1 MTPQLQAA
9 TARAVITPPVG
20 ITHGTWGA
28 QTHTR
33 AEGVDLDLW
42 ATALVLANAETKVAI
57 VDIDLSGYAPLIAT
71 TREVIT
77 RLTGIPGDHVRLSA
91 THTHSAGRIEPAWF
105 PDGAEMIAAYTASLP
120 DRIAGIVWE
129 AQRNLRPAR
138 VVGGKGQSHVGVNR
152 RLWYPEQKRIVLG
165 RNWSGFADHEM
176 IIARIDDENER
187 LIATIVNYAC
197 HPTIMAYRN
206 ALVTPDYPG
215 ALRRTVE
222 EIVGGKCLFLQG
234 AAGNSHP
241 KESFS
246 NRAEDYHRVGQL
258 LGLEASKVALELETR
273 PKVERLLEVVE
284 SGAELGI
291 YIDEPSAEP
300 DDTLRVVTASVS
312 LPLKELPSV
321 EEVNADYEKK
331 AADLA
336 EARQRGDKKEISVK
350 SGLARRAK
358 MRLGCCQAYHGKK
371 IATIEMQ
378 AIRIGSLALV
388 CIPGEP
394 FAEIGVEVRR
404 RSPFAVTMFS
414 GYSNGVFWYIP
425 TKEDYQFG
433 GYGVWDSPVATGAAE
448 CVVEEAVTLLHKLM

>member
-9 TARAVITPPVG
+9 VARTVITPPVG
-20 ITHGTWGA
+20 ITHGNWGA

-57 VDIDLSGYAPLIAT
+57 VDIDLIGYPAVAT

-77 RLTGIPGDHVRLSA
+77 RLTGIPRDHVRLSV
-91 THTHSAGRIEPAWF
+91 THTHSAGNLGPAWF
-105 PDGAEMIAAYTASLP
+105 PDGAEMTAAYAASLP

-138 VVGGKGQSHVGVNR
+138 VAGGKGQSNVGVNR
-152 RLWYPEQKRIVLG
+152 RLWYSEQGRIVLG
-165 RNWSGFADHEM
+165 RNWSGFTDHEM

-187 LIATIVNYAC
+187 PIATIVNYAC
-197 HPTIMAYRN
+197 HPTIMAHRN

-234 AAGNSHP
+234 AAGNVHP

-273 PKVERLLEVVE
+273 PKVERLFEVLE

-291 YIDEPSAEP
+291 YVDEPSAEP

-312 LPLKELPSV
+312 LPLIELPSV
-321 EEVNADYEKK
+321 EEADADYRKK
-331 AADLA
+331 TADLV
-336 EARQRGDKKEISVK
+336 EARRRGDEREISLK
-350 SGLARRAK
+350 SMLAKRAG
-358 MRLGCCQAYHGKK
+358 MRLGQSQAYHSKK
-371 IATIEMQ
+371 TATIEMQ
-378 AIRIGSLALV
+378 AIRIGSLAL
-388 CIPGEP
+388 IGMPGEP

-414 GYSNGVFWYIP
+414 GYSNGGFAYIP

-433 GYGVWDSPVATGAAE
+433 GYGVWNSPVAAGAAE
-448 CVVEEAVTLLHKLM
+448 RVVEKAVTLLHKLM

>member
-1 MTPQLQAA
+1 MPPQLQAA
-9 TARAVITPPVG
+9 TARTVITPPVG
-20 ITHGTWGA
+20 ITHATWGA

-57 VDIDLSGYAPLIAT
+57 VDIDLVGYPMVAA

-91 THTHSAGRIEPAWF
+91 THTHSAGNLSPAWF
-105 PDGAEMIAAYTASLP
+105 PEGSEMIPAYTASLP

-129 AQRNLRPAR
+129 AHQNLRPAR
-138 VVGGKGQSHVGVNR
+138 IAAGKGQSNVGVNR
-152 RLWYPEQKRIVLG
+152 RLWYPKQRRIVLG

-176 IIARIDDENER
+176 IIARIDDENEQPV
-187 LIATIVNYAC
+187 ATIVNYAC
-197 HPTIMAYRN
+197 HPTIMAHRN

-246 NRAEDYHRVGQL
+246 SRAEDYHRVGKL

-291 YIDEPSAEP
+291 YVDEPFAEP
-300 DDTLRVVTASVS
+300 DATLRVATASVS
-312 LPLKELPSV
+312 LPLIELPTV
-321 EEVNADYEKK
+321 AEVKADYEKK

-336 EARQRGDKKEISVK
+336 EARQRGDKKEISQK
-350 SGLARRAK
+350 SMLARRAK
-358 MRLGCCQAYHGKK
+358 MRLGLSQAYHGKK
-371 IATIEMQ
+371 TATIEMQ
-378 AIRIGSLALV
+378 AIRIGSLAL
-388 CIPGEP
+388 IGMPGEP

-414 GYSNGVFWYIP
+414 GYSNGGFAYIP
-425 TKEDYQFG
+425 TKGDYQLG
-433 GYGVWDSPVATGAAE
+433 GYGVWNSPVAAGADE
-448 CVVEEAVTLLHKLM
+448 RVVEEAVALLHKLM